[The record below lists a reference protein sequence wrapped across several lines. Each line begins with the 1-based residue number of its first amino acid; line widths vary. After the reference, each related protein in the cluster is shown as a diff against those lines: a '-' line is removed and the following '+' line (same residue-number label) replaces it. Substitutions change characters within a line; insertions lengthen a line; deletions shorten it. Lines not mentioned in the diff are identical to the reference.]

1 MFKPKLEK
9 LLKDSYYYKNLPV
22 FIRIPALGA
31 VQEEVTKPI
40 VEATLDELEFA
51 AQALD
56 KESEALTTRLYAI
69 RRLYREAREK
79 GALGTENILDA
90 LSRKGGAQ

>member
-22 FIRIPALGA
+22 YIRIPALGA
-31 VQEEVTKPI
+31 VQETITKTI
-40 VEATLDELEFA
+40 VESTLDELEFA
-51 AQALD
+51 ALALD
-56 KESEALTTRLYAI
+56 KEVDAINSRLYAI

-79 GALGTENILDA
+79 GALGSENILDA
-90 LSRKGGAQ
+90 LSRKGGAE